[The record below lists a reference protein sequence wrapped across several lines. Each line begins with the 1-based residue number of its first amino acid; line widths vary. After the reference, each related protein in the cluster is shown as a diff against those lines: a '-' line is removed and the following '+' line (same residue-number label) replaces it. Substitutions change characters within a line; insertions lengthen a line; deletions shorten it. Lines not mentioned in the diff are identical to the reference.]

1 MSYVQV
7 QPRCYRGQDW
17 ILPHKVLVAI
27 LSLSL
32 ILLLLG
38 IILLAV
44 GISSVGGVFV
54 GLGGCGLMVLLLL
67 CIHAYCCRYSQD
79 VYTQTWMGGEVD
91 VEEIPSYAVIQ
102 KPSSLK
108 RSDSGSK
115 RNGRTLEKHVT
126 LSPDTELREGS
137 GHVTIAPSGGSP
149 RMDTVHQI
157 PIQHSSQSHMYSQQN
172 SYAGQTPIYKP
183 SGPGYVPPMQHPLGP
198 PFAPPSPT
206 PQYPIQVYPM
216 RGTSSTSSS
225 IRYGFDDDYDN
236 PAESTPMLS
245 THTGTSSS
253 SSYHTQIRS
262 SSSSQQSSAIH
273 TKGGARAEDIDIPE
287 PQPLVYPSAKRP
299 MTFEQTSSSKMSVY
313 DNVLSAY
320 PEESAA

>member
-7 QPRCYRGQDW
+7 QPRCYGGQDW
-17 ILPHKVLVAI
+17 ILPHKVLIAI

-32 ILLLLG
+32 ILLILG

-44 GISSVGGVFV
+44 GLSSVGGIFV

-67 CIHAYCCRYSQD
+67 CIHAYCCRYAQD
-79 VYTQTWMGGEVD
+79 VYTQTWVGGESE
-91 VEEIPSYAVIQ
+91 VEEIPNYAVIQ

-108 RSDSGSK
+108 RSESGSK

-126 LSPDTELREGS
+126 LSPDTELKEGS
-137 GHVTIAPSGGSP
+137 SYMTTAPSGGSP

-172 SYAGQTPIYKP
+172 SFANQTPIYKP
-183 SGPGYVPPMQHPLGP
+183 SGPVYAPAMQHPLGP
-198 PFAPPSPT
+198 AYAPPSPN
-206 PQYPIQVYPM
+206 PQYPAQVYPM

-236 PAESTPMLS
+236 PAETTPMLS
-245 THTGTSSS
+245 THAGTSSS
-253 SSYHTQIRS
+253 AYHSQIRS
-262 SSSSQQSSAIH
+262 SSSSHQSSNIQ
-273 TKGGARAEDIDIPE
+273 TGGGVRIVDNDIPE

-320 PEESAA
+320 PEEDVA